1 MITTQASTITPITPA
16 HRRTISRTSLAGP
29 EEAAAQITPAATV
42 ELVLPDARGKG
53 SGDGRENV
61 RLGLKL
67 FAKNLDNF
75 DASEHK
81 VRSSRKTN
89 HNLV

>member
-1 MITTQASTITPITPA
+1 V
-16 HRRTISRTSLAGP
+16 
-29 EEAAAQITPAATV
+29 AAQITPAATV
-42 ELVLPDARGKG
+42 ELVLPDARTKG
-53 SGDGRENV
+53 SGDGRENI

-67 FAKNLDNF
+67 FAKNLDIL

-89 HNLV
+89 YTLLKP

>member
-1 MITTQASTITPITPA
+1 V
-16 HRRTISRTSLAGP
+16 
-29 EEAAAQITPAATV
+29 AAAQIILAATV

-53 SGDGRENV
+53 SGDGRENI

-67 FAKNLDNF
+67 LAENLDIF

-89 HNLV
+89 DTLFKP